1 MINVFIV
8 DDHPLITEGLK
19 SLLNDC
25 EDICVVGTA
34 SNAIDALEA
43 LKKQPVD
50 VAFLD
55 INLPEISGV
64 ELCKK
69 IRDKLPHIKCVA
81 LTTSNER
88 SHVSRMMQNG
98 AMGYLIKSSPKEELV
113 KAIRQ
118 VHLGGY
124 YMNVNVQEV
133 TPKSVQVPFLTRRE
147 KEVLGLIS
155 EGMTNNEIAEKL
167 FVSPATVKTHRENLL
182 MKFEVANT
190 AALIKFA
197 AQQGLLSG

>member
-182 MKFEVANT
+182 LKFEAANT

>member
-34 SNAIDALEA
+34 SNAIDALDA
-43 LKKQPVD
+43 LKRQPVD
-50 VAFLD
+50 IAFLD
-55 INLPEISGV
+55 INLPDISGV

-88 SHVSRMMQNG
+88 SHVGRMMQNG

-190 AALIKFA
+190 AALIKLA

>member
-1 MINVFIV
+1 MIQVFIV

-25 EDICVVGTA
+25 EDIRVVGTA
-34 SNAIDALEA
+34 SNAIDALDA
-43 LKKQPVD
+43 LKNQPVD
-50 VAFLD
+50 IAFLD

-69 IRDKLPHIKCVA
+69 IKDKLPHIKCVA

-98 AMGYLIKSSPKEELV
+98 AMGYLIKSSPKDELV

-118 VHLGGY
+118 VHSGGY
-124 YMNVNVQEV
+124 YMNVNVQE
-133 TPKSVQVPFLTRRE
+133 TMPSSVKTTFLTRRE

-182 MKFEVANT
+182 MKFDVANT
-190 AALIKFA
+190 AALIKLA
-197 AQQGLLSG
+197 AQQGLLSS

>member
-182 MKFEVANT
+182 MKFEVVNT

>member
-1 MINVFIV
+1 MIQVFIV

-25 EDICVVGTA
+25 DDIRVVGTA
-34 SNAIDALEA
+34 SNAIDALDA

-50 VAFLD
+50 IAFLD
-55 INLPEISGV
+55 INLPDISGV

-69 IRDKLPHIKCVA
+69 IRDKLPHIKCIA

-98 AMGYLIKSSPKEELV
+98 AMGYLIKSSPKDELV

-118 VHLGGY
+118 VYLGGY
-124 YMNVNVQEV
+124 YMNVNVQET
-133 TPKSVQVPFLTRRE
+133 TPSSVKTTFLTRRE

-190 AALIKFA
+190 AALIKLA
-197 AQQGLLSG
+197 AQQGLLSS

>member
-34 SNAIDALEA
+34 SNAIDALDA
-43 LKKQPVD
+43 LKRQPVD
-50 VAFLD
+50 IAFLD
-55 INLPEISGV
+55 INLPDISGV

-69 IRDKLPHIKCVA
+69 IRDKLPHIKCIA

-190 AALIKFA
+190 AALIKLA

>member
-1 MINVFIV
+1 MIQVFIV

-34 SNAIDALEA
+34 SNAIDALDA
-43 LKKQPVD
+43 LKNQAVD
-50 VAFLD
+50 IAFLD
-55 INLPEISGV
+55 INLPDISGV

-69 IRDKLPHIKCVA
+69 IRDKLPHIRCIA

-118 VHLGGY
+118 VYIGGY
-124 YMNVNVQEV
+124 YMNVNVQE
-133 TPKSVQVPFLTRRE
+133 TTAKSVQVPFLTRRE

-155 EGMTNNEIAEKL
+155 EGMTNNEIAERL

-190 AALIKFA
+190 AALIKLA
-197 AQQGLLSG
+197 AQQGLLSS

>member
-25 EDICVVGTA
+25 EDICVAGTA
-34 SNAIDALEA
+34 SNAIDALDA

-50 VAFLD
+50 IAFLD
-55 INLPEISGV
+55 INLPDISGV

-98 AMGYLIKSSPKEELV
+98 AMGYLIKSSPKDELV

-124 YMNVNVQEV
+124 YMNVNVQE
-133 TPKSVQVPFLTRRE
+133 TTLKEVQVPFLTRRE
-147 KEVLGLIS
+147 KEVLGLIA

-182 MKFEVANT
+182 MKFEVTNT
-190 AALIKFA
+190 AALIKLA
-197 AQQGLLSG
+197 AQQGLFLS

>member
-25 EDICVVGTA
+25 VDICVVGTA

-133 TPKSVQVPFLTRRE
+133 APKSVQVPFLTRRE

-190 AALIKFA
+190 AALIKLA

>member
-8 DDHPLITEGLK
+8 DDHPLITEGLQ

-25 EDICVVGTA
+25 VDICVVGTA

-190 AALIKFA
+190 AALIKLA